1 MWKLS
6 LKTSWI
12 SIKFKIKFN
21 VKRKFHLIWMWYC
34 SFSHF
39 LEKTRENGQNH
50 TFIFNFI
57 SVLLSLHHNHPC
69 FIYKV
74 IIHITKYHNIQ
85 GWSCRGWSVSP
96 CARVWRGRGS
106 EHCCTLFLLLL
117 RSIVGRQRVSVN
129 FFIAYCLN
137 SSHAWFYILQC
148 IVDTDLRA
156 WLLVKLDRTA
166 RKRMA

>member
-1 MWKLS
+1 MKIISENELDFNEIQNKIQCKTQISSYLNVILQFKPFFGENPWK
-6 LKTSWI
+6 WAE
-12 SIKFKIKFN
+12 
-21 VKRKFHLIWMWYC
+21 
-34 SFSHF
+34 SH
-39 LEKTRENGQNH
+39 
-50 TFIFNFI
+50 IFGFI

-106 EHCCTLFLLLL
+106 RHCCTLLLLLL

-137 SSHAWFYILQC
+137 SSHAWFYFLQC